1 MVRVMLVDD
10 QEMIR
15 FGLRTIVEAHPE
27 LTVVGE
33 SPDGLH
39 ALQQLQAGTVEADV
53 VLLDLRMPGIDGVE
67 VTRRLR
73 HRWPADRLRI
83 LVLTTFDQDENV
95 IEALQAGADGFLSK
109 GVGPADLTA
118 GILDVAAGGGAL
130 SASAAAAL
138 IGHVTT
144 ATAPR
149 PDADAVALL
158 AHLTAREH
166 EVLELIVEGLDN
178 QQIAERLVVSP
189 FTVKTHV
196 NRAMTKTHVRD
207 RAQLVSLAVRAGLR
221 P

>member
-1 MVRVMLVDD
+1 
-10 QEMIR
+10 
-15 FGLRTIVEAHPE
+15 
-27 LTVVGE
+27 
-33 SPDGLH
+33 
-39 ALQQLQAGTVEADV
+39 
-53 VLLDLRMPGIDGVE
+53 
-67 VTRRLR
+67 
-73 HRWPADRLRI
+73 
-83 LVLTTFDQDENV
+83 V
-95 IEALQAGADGFLSK
+95 IAALQAGADGFLSK

-149 PDADAVALL
+149 PDAEAVALL